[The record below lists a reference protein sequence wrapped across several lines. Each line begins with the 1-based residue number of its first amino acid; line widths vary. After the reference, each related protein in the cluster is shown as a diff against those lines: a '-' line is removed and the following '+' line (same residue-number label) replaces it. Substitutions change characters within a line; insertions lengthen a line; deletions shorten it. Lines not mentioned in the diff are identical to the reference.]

1 MFKSSSGFFCKIS
14 KKPNGPGLQGAYR
27 LYALKGHYFAS
38 TLAGAL
44 SRYNRSSIVTGM
56 GLTLLPRYRV
66 VLLSQRQVP
75 KWGRGQNPG
84 INLMLSMQCWAWMS
98 HPHILIYI

>member
-1 MFKSSSGFFCKIS
+1 M
-14 KKPNGPGLQGAYR
+14 
-27 LYALKGHYFAS
+27 
-38 TLAGAL
+38 TE
-44 SRYNRSSIVTGM
+44 M

-75 KWGRGQNPG
+75 KWDWGENPG

-98 HPHILIYI
+98 HPDILIYIWLACSQSQERQSAGADCQNGGS